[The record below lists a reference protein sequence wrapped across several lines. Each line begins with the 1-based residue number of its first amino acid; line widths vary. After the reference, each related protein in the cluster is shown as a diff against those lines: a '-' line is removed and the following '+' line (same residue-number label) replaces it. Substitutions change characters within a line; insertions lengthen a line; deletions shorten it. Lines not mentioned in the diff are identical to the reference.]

1 MSVMLTMEG
10 PIGVAF
16 LTMVT
21 VLMVS
26 EFIEHTVERERESL
40 QPKVCSTILSVSFFG
55 EGSLLLLVNDMIR
68 AL

>member
-1 MSVMLTMEG
+1 MSVMLAMEG

-26 EFIEHTVERERESL
+26 ELTKHTAERERGDGVIS
-40 QPKVCSTILSVSFFG
+40 S
-55 EGSLLLLVNDMIR
+55 GSPDKCWAVIAAKCLLYDTFCIFSR
-68 AL
+68 